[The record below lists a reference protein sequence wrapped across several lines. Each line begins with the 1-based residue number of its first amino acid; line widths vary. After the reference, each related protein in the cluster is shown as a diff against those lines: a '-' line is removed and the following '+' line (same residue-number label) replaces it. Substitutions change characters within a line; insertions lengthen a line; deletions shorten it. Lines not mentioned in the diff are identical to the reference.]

1 MAWGLCAPV
10 SRSTAPAGPARCPVS
25 AGSRHP
31 APVRGPTGA
40 VRSSRGHR
48 RVGTEAGVL
57 QQRARPRTQA
67 SPRSQGPGRPPDV
80 GAFPQP
86 AGPGGQ
92 CRSRSGAPWGWRCPG
107 RPQHGRAGASC
118 SVALSSWGHLSET
131 GPLGPSCSLGS
142 RHLGQLPAVYQL
154 CCQKHQMQT
163 LVLSPIV
170 CVSCTQRL
178 PSLSLSFSSVGR
190 YRNTLIGC
198 ALRRHSWNK
207 CDDDSKVGCKVCV
220 SGNVG
225 LTSSWGS
232 GLFLEKLSVGAT
244 VMSSVDP
251 PLTAPDVR
259 FKGQFGHS
267 LTPSPVQWCL
277 LRAG

>member
-1 MAWGLCAPV
+1 MHLFLEARRPQGLLVAPFLQDPDTLHQCV
-10 SRSTAPAGPARCPVS
+10 APLGPSGAAGVTGGWALRLGCCSRGRDQGHRPRPVP
-25 AGSRHP
+25 G
-31 APVRGPTGA
+31 VRGG
-40 VRSSRGHR
+40 
-48 RVGTEAGVL
+48 
-57 QQRARPRTQA
+57 PRT
-67 SPRSQGPGRPPDV
+67 S

-118 SVALSSWGHLSET
+118 SVALSSWGHLRET

-163 LVLSPIV
+163 LVLSPVV

-190 YRNTLIGC
+190 YRNTLTGW
-198 ALRRHSWNK
+198 AFRRHLWNK
-207 CDDDSKVGCKVCV
+207 YDDDSKVGCKVCV

-225 LTSSWGS
+225 LTSTWGS